1 MRKHLLALGLLL
13 GLLGAPALAVV
24 PSTQVGDAAYTILAT
39 DFRIQT
45 TTVFTASRTWT
56 LPFASASCVGQT
68 CAPPANSLEI
78 VDSASAFSVQ
88 FPLVIAPQSGNTIN
102 GSSSNITVNIT
113 GARVTLIPTNG
124 SNWQLQVI
132 SAQGQA
138 IGTAPTVFHG
148 GGAVYPA
155 VTSGNDST
163 AVNTE
168 TYIEEVFVPV
178 TTTLTG
184 VSWINLA
191 TSTGNVQFSLADSTG
206 KVITA
211 AQTASTAAGTSAAYQ
226 QVAFAA
232 PYLAYGP
239 AKYFI
244 LMQNSGSNHY
254 RAHTIGNFGCSKKT
268 GETFG
273 TFTNVTAPT
282 TFTTN
287 LCPVI
292 DTY

>member
-1 MRKHLLALGLLL
+1 MLKRLLAASAAILVSG
-13 GLLGAPALAVV
+13 ALAL
-24 PSTQVGDAAYTILAT
+24 AATLSI
-39 DFRIQT
+39 DGGV
-45 TTVFTASRTWT
+45 TVI
-56 LPFASASCVGQT
+56 P
-68 CAPPANSLEI
+68 
-78 VDSASAFSVQ
+78 
-88 FPLVIAPQSGNTIN
+88 GN
-102 GSSSNITVNIT
+102 
-113 GARVTLIPTNG
+113 
-124 SNWQLQVI
+124 
-132 SAQGQA
+132 
-138 IGTAPTVFHG
+138 TAPTVFHSG
-148 GGAVYPA
+148 GVAYPA

-168 TYIEEVFVPV
+168 TYIVEVFVPV

-206 KVITA
+206 APITA

-226 QVAFAA
+226 QVPFAT
-232 PYLAYGP
+232 PYVAKGP

-254 RAHTIGNFGCSKKT
+254 RAHTIGNFGASKKT
-268 GETFG
+268 AETYG
-273 TFTNVTAPT
+273 TFTTVTPPT

-287 LCPVI
+287 LAPVA